1 MRMAT
6 RKNANS
12 VRQLRQSDEGST
24 MTVSSSSA
32 VKKGRKV
39 AAARSGITSSV
50 SRRWIVPSVTAVA
63 FIAGGVGLVASP
75 AGAAT
80 SVGVIFA
87 GGATH
92 SYACSEGT
100 TYHTGFPAKVNTVGN
115 KCGVR
120 VWLHQNNNNTGKNS
134 CFSPGQTYGV
144 SDGITYQNIYISTN
158 NTNC

>member
-6 RKNANS
+6 RKTANA
-12 VRQLRQSDEGST
+12 VPQPRQSDERSA

-39 AAARSGITSSV
+39 AAARAGITPSV

-75 AGAAT
+75 AGAAV
-80 SVGVIFA
+80 SVGVIFV
-87 GGATH
+87 GGASH

-100 TYHTGFPAKVNTVGN
+100 TYHTGFPAKVHIIANN
-115 KCGVR
+115 CGVR
-120 VWLHQNNNNTGKNS
+120 VWLHQNNNNTGVNS
-134 CFSPGQTYGV
+134 CFSPGQSYGV
-144 SDGITYQNIYISTN
+144 SNGVTYQNIYISNN